1 MKKIFSF
8 LLAICFIVPLAVILT
23 ACGENEVV
31 VNVATIEELMT
42 AVDGENDVIKLTE
55 DMETTSAIVVKRKVT
70 FDLNGKTLTGD
81 GDYGVI
87 YAQGDA
93 DITIKGDGKIVAKE
107 SADHYAMVIWAKEN
121 SKIKIENGTFT
132 QSITGTD
139 LQYDMIY
146 ISGNAQVTIEG
157 GKFDCHTPKWT
168 LNILDKDATSAKFI
182 VKGGEFKSYDP
193 ANVTTEPANSNV
205 TSFLPDDYKSTY
217 NKTTQY
223 YTVTKK

>member
-8 LLAICFIVPLAVILT
+8 LLAICFLVPLAVVMT

-42 AVDGENDVIKLTE
+42 AVDGDNDVIKLTE
-55 DMETTSAIVVKRKVT
+55 DMEATSAIVVKRKVT

-93 DITIKGDGKIVAKE
+93 EVTITGDGKIVAKE
-107 SADHYAMVIWAKEN
+107 SADHYAMVIWAKNN
-121 SKIKIENGTFT
+121 SKVKIENGTFT
-132 QSITGTD
+132 QAITGKDT
-139 LQYDMIY
+139 QYDMIY
-146 ISGNAQVTIEG
+146 ITESAQLTIEG

-168 LNILDKDATSAKFI
+168 LNIQDKDATTAKFI

-193 ANVTTEPANSNV
+193 ANVTTEPKDSNV
-205 TSFLPDDYKSTY
+205 TSFLPEGYKSTY

-223 YTVTKK
+223 YTVSK

>member
-8 LLAICFIVPLAVILT
+8 LLAICFLVPLAVVMT

-31 VNVATIEELMT
+31 VNVATIEELLT
-42 AVDGENDVIKLTE
+42 AVDGDNDVIKLTE
-55 DMETTSAIVVKRKVT
+55 DMEATSAIVVKRKVT

-81 GDYGVI
+81 GGNGVI
-87 YAQGDA
+87 YTQGDA
-93 DITIKGDGKIVAKE
+93 EVTITGDGKIVAKE
-107 SADHYAMVIWAKEN
+107 SADHYAMVIWAKDN
-121 SKIKIENGTFT
+121 SKVMIQNGTFT

-139 LQYDMIY
+139 SQYDMIY

-193 ANVTTEPANSNV
+193 ANVTTEPKDSNV
-205 TSFLPDDYKSTY
+205 TSFLPEGYKSIY
-217 NKTTQY
+217 NETTQY
-223 YTVTKK
+223 NKVSK

>member
-8 LLAICFIVPLAVILT
+8 LLAICFLVPLAVVMT

-31 VNVATIEELMT
+31 VNVATIEELLT
-42 AVDGENDVIKLTE
+42 AVDGDNDVIKLTE
-55 DMETTSAIVVKRKVT
+55 DMEATSAIVVKRKVT

-81 GDYGVI
+81 GGNGVI
-87 YAQGDA
+87 YTQDDA
-93 DITIKGDGKIVAKE
+93 EVTITGDGKIVAKE
-107 SADHYAMVIWAKEN
+107 SADHYAMVIWAKDN
-121 SKIKIENGTFT
+121 SKVMIQNGTFT

-139 LQYDMIY
+139 SQYDMIY

-193 ANVTTEPANSNV
+193 ANVTTEPKDSNV
-205 TSFLPDDYKSTY
+205 TSFLPEGYKSIY
-217 NKTTQY
+217 NETTQY
-223 YTVTKK
+223 NKVSK